1 MNIIKNDFL
10 RIAKLDDGV
19 YLETYKKGYSM
30 YDFNAIME
38 KHPEIRITSFISI
51 RKALLHAPHPQVRI
65 GSIDERI
72 VVELTDNDMHAYI
85 SLHIDES
92 ELSESN
98 RADLIREILIK
109 LWERGVVFGIKKD
122 VLLNGLRIGE
132 PILIAEGIPPVN
144 GRDSVIR
151 MYELKEPKPEIKE
164 DGRADYY
171 ELNLINKV
179 KEGDWLG
186 ERTEPTDGTPGKS
199 VKGETIHQLK
209 GKRFPLFYDPA
220 TVREEYSDGVTR
232 LFSKINGAVHYN
244 GDMISV
250 SNYLE
255 IMDNVDFNTG
265 NIDFDG
271 YLTVRGSIADNF
283 SVAARDDIEIL
294 GEFGV
299 GSVKEVVSRG
309 GNILIKGGIAGRNKA
324 VIKSTKDIYT
334 KYISDATV
342 ICSGIV
348 YVGYYC
354 LNSNIRA
361 KQVIVESS
369 RGRIIGGKIEAEQKV
384 EAAYIGNEHE
394 NRTEIIV
401 AGFDRSKMK
410 EELDNLNESLIRA
423 RMELSKAKQLF
434 ALYNNSPLNTSK
446 QFKDYESIRDKYFEC
461 KDRIKQLENEIKKI
475 KKYFQVKGEG
485 EVNILRKVHPNT
497 MIQIKSD
504 IKEIRKSIL
513 APCFFIQD
521 MEIKEL

>member
-1 MNIIKNDFL
+1 MNIIKNDYI
-10 RIAKLDDGV
+10 RIAKLNDGV

-30 YDFNAIME
+30 QDFNAIME

-51 RKALLHAPHPQVRI
+51 RNALLNAPHPLVKF

-72 VVELTDNDMHAYI
+72 VIELTDNDMYAYVT
-85 SLHIDES
+85 LHIDES

-98 RADLIREILIK
+98 RAELIREILIK
-109 LWERGVVFGIKKD
+109 LRERGVVYGIKKD
-122 VLLNGLRIGE
+122 VLFNGLRIGE
-132 PILIAEGIPPVN
+132 PVLIAEGVPPVN
-144 GRDSVIR
+144 GQDSIIK

-164 DGRADYY
+164 DGKADYY

-186 ERTEPTDGTPGKS
+186 ERIEPTDGTPGKS

-209 GKRFPLFYDPA
+209 GKRYPLFYDPN

-232 LFSKINGAVHYN
+232 LYSKINGAVHYN
-244 GDMISV
+244 GDRISV

-255 IMDNVDFNTG
+255 IMNNVDFNTG

-309 GNILIKGGIAGRNKA
+309 GNILIKGGIAGKNKA
-324 VIKSTKDIYT
+324 VVKSTKDIYT

-354 LNSNIRA
+354 LNSNITA

-369 RGRIIGGKIEAEQKV
+369 KGRIIGGTIEVEQKV

-394 NRTEIIV
+394 KRTQIKV
-401 AGFDRSKMK
+401 QGFDRSKMK
-410 EELDNLNESLIRA
+410 EELDQLQESLIKA
-423 RMELSKAKQLF
+423 RVDLSKAKQLF
-434 ALYNNSPLNTSK
+434 AVYANSSLSSSMQYK
-446 QFKDYESIRDKYFEC
+446 EYDYIRDRYFEC
-461 KDRIKQLENEIKKI
+461 KDTVKRLENEIKKLQ
-475 KKYFQVKGEG
+475 KYFRVKGEG
-485 EVNILRKVHPNT
+485 EVNILKKVYPNT
-497 MIQIKSD
+497 MIQMKNDVKEIKKPAVAPCYFIQD
-504 IKEIRKSIL
+504 KEIR
-513 APCFFIQD
+513 
-521 MEIKEL
+521 EL